1 MDYARSKVDGKPY
14 YAVQLSP
21 EQRLALKG
29 QLVCDECSQP
39 AFYRSKS
46 TSGRPALFFAKHG
59 DDCRYKIERS
69 DSSCPESSNTRNI
82 KANDGKTIILDFSSS
97 ESQFSGT
104 QTNKNTTKVNRH
116 GQGRFADNAEHP
128 ELSVSH
134 KSLRRL
140 HRLLTV
146 SDDFLLSNPKLVIPE
161 VGETFVGDFFVHSI
175 KNHHA
180 HNGYVGFL
188 FTISKA
194 TISKKT
200 GHLWLNTDGVGSV
213 LIGIDK
219 VDELYSVY
227 DIKSSNELIGMNA
240 LIIGQP
246 RAINAG
252 DVFMP
257 LSHVKY
263 ISLLDS

>member
-1 MDYARSKVDGKPY
+1 MEFARSKVDGKPY
-14 YAVQLSP
+14 YAIQLSP
-21 EQRLALKG
+21 EQRLALKD
-29 QLVCDECSQP
+29 QLVCDGCDQP
-39 AFYRSKS
+39 AFYRSQS
-46 TSGRPALFFAKHG
+46 ISGKPALFFAKHS
-59 DDCRYKIERS
+59 DDCRYKIECS
-69 DSSCPESSNTRNI
+69 DSSSPESSNTRNI

-97 ESQFSGT
+97 ESQFSGA
-104 QTNKNTTKVNRH
+104 QPNKNLTRVNGH
-116 GQGRFADNAEHP
+116 GQGRFADNAEYP
-128 ELSVSH
+128 ESSVSH

-140 HRLLTV
+140 HKLLTV
-146 SDDFLLSNPKLVIPE
+146 SDDFLLTNPKLVIPG
-161 VGETFVGDFFVHSI
+161 VGEAFASNFFVYSI
-175 KNHHA
+175 KNHA

-200 GHLWLNTDGVGSV
+200 GYLWLNTDGVGSV
-213 LIGIDK
+213 LIGVDK

-227 DIKSSNELIGMNA
+227 GIKSSNELIGMNA
-240 LIIGQP
+240 LTIGQP

>member
-1 MDYARSKVDGKPY
+1 MEYARSKVDGKPY
-14 YAVQLSP
+14 WAVQLSP
-21 EQRLALKG
+21 EQRLALKDH
-29 QLVCDECSQP
+29 LVCDGCDNP
-39 AFYRSKS
+39 AFYRSQS
-46 TSGRPALFFAKHG
+46 ISGKPALFFAKHSEG
-59 DDCRYKIERS
+59 CRYKLERS
-69 DSSCPESSNTRNI
+69 DSSSAESSNTRNI
-82 KANDGKTIILDFSSS
+82 KANDGKTIFLNFSSN

-104 QTNKNTTKVNRH
+104 QTNKNTPKVNRH
-116 GQGRFADNAEHP
+116 GEGRFADNAENP
-128 ELSVSH
+128 ESSVSH

-140 HRLLTV
+140 HKLLTV
-146 SDDFLLSNPKLVIPE
+146 SDDFLLSNPKLVIPG
-161 VGETFVGDFFVHSI
+161 VGETFAGDFFVYSI
-175 KNHHA
+175 KNHA
-180 HNGYVGFL
+180 NNGYIGFL

-219 VDELYSVY
+219 VDELYRVY

-246 RAINAG
+246 KAINAG